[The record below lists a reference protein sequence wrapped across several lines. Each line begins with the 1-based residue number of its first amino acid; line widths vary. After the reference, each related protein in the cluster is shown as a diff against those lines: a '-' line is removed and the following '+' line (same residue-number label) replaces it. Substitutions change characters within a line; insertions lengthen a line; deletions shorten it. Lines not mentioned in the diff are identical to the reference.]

1 MTHLISP
8 PMPGLDLRFAYEAL
22 VTLQPEEV
30 QGHTHKGQRLRVPIT
45 GGRFQGQGLSG
56 RILPGGADWQ
66 LLRTDGR
73 LEIEAIYDMQTEDG
87 AFIHVRNKGLWYS
100 ANNQWP
106 AEYAVTH
113 PVFEAPQGPYEWMN
127 TSLFVGTVGEGPDGP
142 LSIRLAV
149 YQVCMNTQCLPPLAT
164 ALNL

>member
-1 MTHLISP
+1 
-8 PMPGLDLRFAYEAL
+8 MPGLTLRLAYEAL
-22 VTLQPEEV
+22 VTLEPEEV
-30 QGHTHKGQRLRVPIT
+30 HSLTRKGQRLRVPIT
-45 GGRFQGQGLSG
+45 GGRFQGPGLAG

-100 ANNQWP
+100 GNNQWP

-113 PVFEAPQGPYEWMN
+113 PVFEAPHGPYEWMN
-127 TSLFVGTVGEGPDGP
+127 TSLFVGTVGEGPNGP
-142 LSIRLAV
+142 RSVRLAV
-149 YQVCMNTQCLPPLAT
+149 YQVCMDDQFLTPAPT